1 MIASKS
7 WNQPVNTSY
16 TISPFPM
23 FKCPMDGCTKEFTRE
38 YTLKMHLNVH
48 RNIKRFVCDQC
59 GKKFTVKQ
67 YLKEHLLTHTK
78 DKPFACPFPGCTKKY
93 RQRGKLYLHK
103 KKHNMSTTD
112 SKCPQNG
119 AYWDNMSTTDS
130 KCPQN
135 GAYWDNMS
143 TTDSKCPQNGAYW
156 DNMSTTDS
164 KCPQN
169 GAYWDN
175 VCSKDEQQ
183 LGQLIK
189 ENQIFE
195 LSQMD
200 QNNLI
205 HDFIKMK
212 DFARFFEDCNLP
224 YPEKLEKGLDLN
236 LSLQQNQESRLALPA
251 INQCHQGGRIFI
263 KQESD
268 HGLYA
273 TARPQSYG
281 YNDRY
286 F

>member
-1 MIASKS
+1 
-7 WNQPVNTSY
+7 
-16 TISPFPM
+16 
-23 FKCPMDGCTKEFTRE
+23 MDGCTKEFTRE

-119 AYWDNMSTTDS
+119 AYWDN
-130 KCPQN
+130 
-135 GAYWDNMS
+135 
-143 TTDSKCPQNGAYW
+143 
-156 DNMSTTDS
+156 
-164 KCPQN
+164 
-169 GAYWDN
+169 
-175 VCSKDEQQ
+175 VCSKDDQQ

-212 DFARFFEDCNLP
+212 NFARFFEDCNLP